1 MVTAK
6 PILFI
11 DHALALG
18 GAERSLLLLLQHL
31 ERERFTPHLACTE
44 GPLAEAAAA
53 FNVSVHTVTLP
64 RLRRSSRVPLDWL
77 AGVRALTRVARQVC
91 AATLVANTVRAAMY
105 AALAAR
111 LIHVPFVWH
120 MRDFWL
126 SESRPCRL
134 WADTLGKRLLCAATA
149 HVITNSQAVAAH
161 LPSRRRITVVYNG
174 IEIERFDPA
183 MDGTLFRA
191 RYGIPPDVPLVG
203 TVGRLRP
210 WKGQARFLWLAA
222 QVVRE
227 VPEARFLVVGGEPF
241 GVGDDYSQRL
251 RCLAVELNLADQVA
265 FTGHLNEVRPALAA
279 MDVFVH
285 PGDPEP
291 FGLVNVEAMAMGKPV
306 VAFAHG
312 ALPEIVLNMETGL
325 LVTPEDEAT
334 LAEAILTL
342 LRDSARRQ
350 VMGRAGRARVEARF
364 TAERMA
370 AEVEAVWQEV
380 VG

>member
-1 MVTAK
+1 MTFRV
-6 PILFI
+6 LFL
-11 DHALALG
+11 DHAPALG
-18 GAERSLLLLLQHL
+18 GAERSLLLLLKHL
-31 ERERFTPHLACTE
+31 DRARWQPHLACTG
-44 GPLAEAAAA
+44 GPLAEQSAALGVPV
-53 FNVSVHTVTLP
+53 NTVLMG
-64 RLRRSSRVPLDWL
+64 RLQCSLRAPLDWL
-77 AGVRALTRVARQVC
+77 AGVRAIAHLARQSG
-91 AATLVANTVRAAMY
+91 ATLLVANTVRAALY
-105 AALAAR
+105 AAPATRLAR
-111 LIHVPFVWH
+111 VPFVWH

-126 SESRPCRL
+126 SESRPRHL
-134 WADTLGKRLLCAATA
+134 WADMLGKRLLCATA
-149 HVITNSQAVAAH
+149 ARVITNSQAVAAH
-161 LPSRRRITVVYNG
+161 LPSRRKITVVYNG
-174 IEIERFDPA
+174 IEIERCDPA
-183 MDGTLFRA
+183 TDGTLFRT

-210 WKGQARFLWLAA
+210 WKGQARFLRLAA

-241 GVGDDYSQRL
+241 GVGDDYPQRL
-251 RCLAVELNLADQVA
+251 RCLAAELNLADRVA

-306 VAFAHG
+306 AAFAHG

-342 LRDSARRQ
+342 LRDPARRQ
-350 VMGRAGRARVEARF
+350 AMGRAGRARVEARF

>member
-1 MVTAK
+1 MTYRV
-6 PILFI
+6 LFL
-11 DHALALG
+11 DHASALG
-18 GAERSLLLLLQHL
+18 GAERSLLLLIKHL
-31 ERERFTPHLACTE
+31 DRSRWESHLVCTG
-44 GPLAEAAAA
+44 GPLAEQATALG
-53 FNVSVHTVTLP
+53 VPVHPAPMP
-64 RLRRSSRVPLDWL
+64 RLRRSPCFLRDWL
-77 AGVRALTRVARQVC
+77 AGARAIAHLARQSG
-91 AATLVANTVRAAMY
+91 AALLVANTVRAALY
-105 AALAAR
+105 AASAAR
-111 LIHVPFVWH
+111 LTSVPFVWH

-126 SESRPCRL
+126 SESRPRRL
-134 WADTLGKRLLCAATA
+134 WADMLGKRLLCAAAA

-183 MDGTLFRA
+183 MDGTLFRT

-241 GVGDDYSQRL
+241 GVGGDYPQRL
-251 RCLAVELNLADQVA
+251 RCLAAELSLADQVA

-312 ALPEIVLNMETGL
+312 ALSEIVLNMETGL
-325 LVTPEDEAT
+325 LVKPEDEAT
-334 LAEAILTL
+334 LAQAILTL
-342 LRDSARRQ
+342 LRDPARRQ
-350 VMGRAGRARVEARF
+350 AMGQAGRARVEVRF
-364 TAERMA
+364 TADRMA
-370 AEVEAVWQEV
+370 TEVEAAWQEV